1 MPVTLEVSY
10 FNSYYVKRLA
20 DVPYIPSLAVSR
32 TAVSSG
38 TITKGSL
45 VTFGSSLSPVVV
57 GMFITGA
64 GITLST
70 RVTAVDG
77 SGNGFKFDQDVT
89 VTSGSLYSFGYDWTG
104 PQVANEDEDWYIE
117 ESRIRGGYNNTS
129 TDYGV
134 KAYIVEEQDAQTR
147 RGNSLIY
154 SGIFNS
160 RTGINQS
167 NQFSVAEEIT
177 RSVDPISGSIQKL
190 FAEDTNLLIFQER
203 KVNNALIDKDA
214 IFTAEGQAITTS
226 GRLVIGQ
233 ITPIAGNWGISKDPQ
248 SFAVYGYKKY
258 FVDRNRNAVLRLAG
272 GNITEISNYGMID
285 FFRDTLSSVTST
297 GVILGA
303 YDNYSQN
310 YVISLQPFN
319 RYEPDGTSFKT
330 LTFDERS
337 QGWTS
342 FFTFKPD
349 AMFSSQGYFY
359 SAKTIATT
367 LASTGGVLTATLND
381 GDSGYDANTVYPTT
395 VQGGGSGTGCT
406 VKVLSIDGGGGIL
419 TFSIEVQGSGYT
431 VGQILELT
439 GGDESGAIDVAS
451 LTPGPIKGLSN
462 IYKHNTNATRNS
474 FYGITPPPSSI
485 QFVFNPSPNNIKTF
499 QTINYEGTSGWEVSA
514 LVSDETGF
522 DSSQGNWINHI
533 DTIVEGAGATQYRKI
548 YSYVEG
554 AYVEDGIQ
562 YRAGFDRKQ
571 NKYMAVI
578 PNNTQTPIAGEVVF
592 GNSMTGIKAYYATVT
607 MKTDATTDPNGLK
620 ELFTVSSV
628 FV

>member
-20 DVPYIPSLAVSR
+20 DVPYIPSATIVR
-32 TAVSSG
+32 TADFTG
-38 TITKGSL
+38 TTAAG
-45 VTFGSSLSPVVV
+45 LSVDFVINTSFPVFV
-57 GMFITGA
+57 GMFITGT
-64 GITLST
+64 GITVPT
-70 RVTAVDG
+70 KVTVVN
-77 SGNGFKFDQDVT
+77 SNQKTFRFDQALT
-89 VTSGSLYSFGYDWTG
+89 TTAATNYNFGYDWTG
-104 PQVANEDEDWYIE
+104 PQVKDEDQDWYIE

-154 SGIFNS
+154 SGILNS
-160 RTGINQS
+160 RTGINQT

-214 IFTAEGQAITTS
+214 IFTAEGSAITTS
-226 GRLVIGQ
+226 GKLVIGQ

-248 SFAVYGYKKY
+248 SFAVYGYMKY

-303 YDNYSQN
+303 YDNYNQN
-310 YVISLQPFN
+310 YVLSIQPFN
-319 RYEPDGTSFKT
+319 RYEPDGINFKT

-337 QGWTS
+337 KGWTS

-359 SAKTIATT
+359 SAKNRGD
-367 LASTGGVLTATLND
+367 ASD
-381 GDSGYDANTVYPTT
+381 
-395 VQGGGSGTGCT
+395 
-406 VKVLSIDGGGGIL
+406 
-419 TFSIEVQGSGYT
+419 
-431 VGQILELT
+431 
-439 GGDESGAIDVAS
+439 
-451 LTPGPIKGLSN
+451 
-462 IYKHNTNATRNS
+462 IYRHNTNQTRNS
-474 FYGITPPPSSI
+474 FYGQPIKPSSV

-499 QTINYEGTSGWEVSA
+499 QTINYEGTSGWEVTS

-522 DSSQGNWINHI
+522 DLVSNSWKNHI
-533 DTIVEGAGATQYRKI
+533 DEATVAVTVPATANTYTRI
-548 YSYVEG
+548 YSYYEG
-554 AYVEDGIQ
+554 LYTENGIE

-578 PNNTQTPIAGEVVF
+578 PNNTQTPLPGEVVF
-592 GNSMTGIKAYYATVT
+592 GNQTTGIKAYYATVT
-607 MKTDATTDPNGLK
+607 MQTDATTDPNGLK
-620 ELFTVSSV
+620 ELFAVSST
-628 FV
+628 FAPR

>member
-20 DVPYIPSLAVSR
+20 DVPYIPSATIVR
-32 TAVSSG
+32 VADFTGTTAAG
-38 TITKGSL
+38 TGVAFVINTS
-45 VTFGSSLSPVVV
+45 FPVIV
-57 GMFITGA
+57 GMFITGT
-64 GITLST
+64 GITVPTKVTVVSADQST
-70 RVTAVDG
+70 FR
-77 SGNGFKFDQDVT
+77 FDQALT
-89 VTSGSLYSFGYDWTG
+89 TTAATNYNFGYDWTG
-104 PQVANEDEDWYIE
+104 PQVKDEDQDWYIE
-117 ESRIRGGYNNTS
+117 ESRIRGGYNNVS

-154 SGIFNS
+154 SGILNS
-160 RTGINQS
+160 RTGINQT

-214 IFTAEGQAITTS
+214 IFTAEGSAITTS
-226 GRLVIGQ
+226 GKLVIGQ

-248 SFAVYGYKKY
+248 SFAVYGYMKY

-303 YDNYSQN
+303 YDNYNQN
-310 YVISLQPFN
+310 YVLSIQPFN
-319 RYEPDGTSFKT
+319 RYEPDGINFKT

-337 QGWTS
+337 KGWTS

-359 SAKTIATT
+359 SAKDTGD
-367 LASTGGVLTATLND
+367 ASD
-381 GDSGYDANTVYPTT
+381 
-395 VQGGGSGTGCT
+395 
-406 VKVLSIDGGGGIL
+406 
-419 TFSIEVQGSGYT
+419 
-431 VGQILELT
+431 
-439 GGDESGAIDVAS
+439 
-451 LTPGPIKGLSN
+451 
-462 IYKHNTNATRNS
+462 IYRHNTNQTRNS
-474 FYGITPPPSSI
+474 FYGQPIKPSSV

-499 QTINYEGTSGWEVSA
+499 QTINYEGTSGWEVTS

-522 DSSQGNWINHI
+522 DLVSNSWKNHI
-533 DTIVEGAGATQYRKI
+533 DEATVAVTDPATANTYTRI
-548 YSYVEG
+548 YSYYEG
-554 AYVEDGIQ
+554 LYTENGIE

-578 PNNTQTPIAGEVVF
+578 PNNTQTPLPGEVVF
-592 GNSMTGIKAYYATVT
+592 GNQTTGIKAYYATVT

-620 ELFTVSSV
+620 ELFAVSST
-628 FV
+628 FAPR